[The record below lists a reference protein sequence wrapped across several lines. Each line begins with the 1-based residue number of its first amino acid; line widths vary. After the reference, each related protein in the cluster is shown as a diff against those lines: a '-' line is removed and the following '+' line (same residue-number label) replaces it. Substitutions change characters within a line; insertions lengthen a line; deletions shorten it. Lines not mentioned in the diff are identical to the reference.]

1 MKPDIHRLLE
11 LQQLLGAFSRI
22 ERMVDRRH
30 QDQSIVPEN
39 DTEHSY
45 DLAMTAWYL
54 SSWFPELDQA
64 KLIKY
69 ALVHDIVEVH
79 AGDTHVF
86 GTEEQLNSKVER
98 ETKALKQLEE
108 EWPDF
113 KELTTMLQDYESKA
127 NAEARFIYALDK
139 VIPIMLVYVN
149 EGYSW
154 KKQKVTLKMLEEVK
168 AKKVSK
174 SSEILPYYDAMI
186 AILHEH
192 PELIKKS

>member
-11 LQQLLGAFSRI
+11 LQQLLGAFSQV

-30 QDQSIVPEN
+30 LDAIVPEN

-54 SSWFPELDQA
+54 SKWFPELDKA
-64 KLIKY
+64 KLIQY
-69 ALVHDIVEVH
+69 SLVHDMVEVH

-98 ETKALKQLEE
+98 EAKALKKLQK

-113 KELTTMLQDYESKA
+113 KEMTDMLQDYESKA
-127 NAEARFIYALDK
+127 NDEARFVYALDK
-139 VIPIMLVYVN
+139 VIPVMLVFIN

-154 KKQKVTLKMLEEVK
+154 KRQNVSIEMLKRVK
-168 AKKVSK
+168 AEKVNLSP
-174 SSEILPYYDAMI
+174 EILPYYDAMI
-186 AILHEH
+186 ALLYEH
-192 PELIKKS
+192 PELIKES

>member
-11 LQQLLGAFSRI
+11 LQQLLGAFSHV
-22 ERMVDRRH
+22 ERKVHRRH
-30 QDQSIVPEN
+30 LKAIVPEN

-45 DLAMTAWYL
+45 DLAMTTWYL
-54 SSWFPELDQA
+54 SRWFPELDQA

-69 ALVHDIVEVH
+69 ALVHDIVEIH

-86 GTEEQLNSKVER
+86 GTEEQLNSKIER
-98 ETKALKQLEE
+98 EAKALEQLKKD
-108 EWPDF
+108 WPDF
-113 KELTTMLQDYESKA
+113 EELTTMLHDYESKA
-127 NAEARFIYALDK
+127 NAEARFVYALDK

-149 EGYSW
+149 DGYSW
-154 KKQKVTLKMLEEVK
+154 KKENVTIEMLERVKAQKVN
-168 AKKVSK
+168 K

-186 AILHEH
+186 ALLYEH

>member
-1 MKPDIHRLLE
+1 MKPGIHRLLE
-11 LQQLLGAFSRI
+11 LQRLLGAFSHV
-22 ERMVDRRH
+22 ERKVHRRH
-30 QDQSIVPEN
+30 LDIIVPEN

-54 SSWFPELDQA
+54 SRWFPELDQA
-64 KLIKY
+64 MLIKY
-69 ALVHDIVEVH
+69 ALVHDIVEIH

-86 GTEEQLNSKVER
+86 GTEEQLNSKIER
-98 ETKALKQLEE
+98 EAKALEQLKQD
-108 EWPDF
+108 WPDF
-113 KELTTMLQDYESKA
+113 EDLTTMLNDYESKA

-149 EGYSW
+149 DGYSW
-154 KKQKVTLKMLEEVK
+154 KKENVTIEMLERVKAQKVN
-168 AKKVSK
+168 K

-186 AILHEH
+186 ALLHEH

>member
-1 MKPDIHRLLE
+1 MKPDLQRLLE
-11 LQQLLGAFSRI
+11 LQRLLGAFSQV
-22 ERMVDRRH
+22 ERKVHRRH
-30 QDQSIVPEN
+30 FDTIVPEN

-54 SSWFPELDQA
+54 SKWFPALDQA

-98 ETKALKQLEE
+98 EAKALQQLRDD
-108 EWPDF
+108 WSDF
-113 KELTTMLQDYESKA
+113 EELTNTLHDYESKA
-127 NAEARFIYALDK
+127 NAEARFVYALDK
-139 VIPIMLVYVN
+139 VIPIMLVYIN
-149 EGYSW
+149 DGYSW
-154 KKQKVTLKMLEEVK
+154 KKENVTIEMLEGVKAQKVN
-168 AKKVSK
+168 K
-174 SSEILPYYDAMI
+174 SSEILPYYEAMI
-186 AILHEH
+186 TLLFEH